1 MPLEAK
7 SPAHR
12 DPNIGYDNSI
22 MLHALCA
29 KWDIIPSTLPGFR
42 DPPNPRRSHSPSI
55 QSVSS
60 SSVGV
65 AMSSLGIS
73 DAQSVVSAEISGTSL
88 VLALDHFGD
97 PDLLQIKPK
106 DADRQVKARVGHVV
120 HQRVVPR
127 VHIFRLNLYNHI
139 YTPLSI

>member
-1 MPLEAK
+1 MPLEAG

-29 KWDIIPSTLPGFR
+29 KWDIIPSALPGFR
-42 DPPNPRRSHSPSI
+42 DPPNPCHSHSLSI

-65 AMSSLGIS
+65 AMLSLGIS
-73 DAQSVVSAEISGTSL
+73 DAQSVVAADTSGTSL
-88 VLALDHFGD
+88 VLYHFGD
-97 PDLLQIKPK
+97 PDLLLLKPK
-106 DADRQVKARVGHVV
+106 DADLQVKARVVRVV
-120 HQRVVPR
+120 CQGAVPR
-127 VHIFRLNLYNHI
+127 VHPFLYLYNCI
-139 YTPLSI
+139 ST